1 MAVGRTTTLD
11 IRTPDGI
18 TFSMPLAGP
27 VTRFFAWMIDFIV
40 FIAISRAIGIVVSMG
55 AIISPEVAFAVQM
68 LLDLVIGVCYSMF
81 FEWIWNGQ
89 TIGKRVMKLR
99 VVDEGGRGL
108 SGGQVVVRN
117 LLRAVDMLPFF
128 YGVGGIFQVTT
139 ARCQRLGDIAAG
151 TVVIRRVATG
161 SPDVDELL
169 AGKYNS
175 FRDYPVIE
183 ARLRQRATPEEAK
196 ICLSALLRRNDLDP
210 EARLDVYGRLAE
222 HFRSIVEFPDAATFG
237 LTDEQYLR
245 NVAES
250 LFRKRPTGKL
260 AKAKKQQMDEASA
273 GPEEQ
278 GLVDVVEE

>member
-1 MAVGRTTTLD
+1 MTLDRTTTLD

-27 VTRFFAWMIDFIV
+27 ITRFFAWIIDLLV
-40 FIAISRAIGIVVSMG
+40 VIAVSRALGILMTIGSM
-55 AIISPEVAFAVQM
+55 INRDLAFTVQL
-68 LLDLVIGVCYSMF
+68 LLDLVIGIGYSMF
-81 FEWIWNGQ
+81 LEWVWNGQ

-117 LLRAVDMLPFF
+117 LLRAIDMLPFC
-128 YGVGGIFQVTT
+128 YGVGGIFHVLT

-151 TVVIRRVATG
+151 TVVIRRVTAG

-175 FRDYPVIE
+175 FRDHPVIE
-183 ARLRQRATPEEAK
+183 ARLRQKVSPEEAK
-196 ICLSALLRRNDLDP
+196 ICLSALLRRNNLEPD
-210 EARLDVYGRLAE
+210 ARLDVYSRLAD
-222 HFRSIVEFPDAATFG
+222 HFRSLVEFPESATFG

-260 AKAKKQQMDEASA
+260 KKRNSTPAVAELDA
-273 GPEEQ
+273 
-278 GLVDVVEE
+278 VVEE